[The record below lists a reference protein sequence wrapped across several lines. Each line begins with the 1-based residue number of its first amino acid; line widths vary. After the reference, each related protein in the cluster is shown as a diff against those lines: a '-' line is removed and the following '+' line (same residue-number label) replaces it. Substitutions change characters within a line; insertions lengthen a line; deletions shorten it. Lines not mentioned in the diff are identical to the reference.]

1 MESRSYKKRL
11 IKLDL
16 ELNEMLLKRSKADR
30 DRKKTGRLL
39 RELLTRKS
47 EIKNLDNKDKDHIKN
62 IISSQKRREDRI
74 LEINSEIRSI
84 EDQKRELLL
93 AKEKAETQEV
103 ALSIESLE
111 NQIKIIRENAPT
123 IEKGDLQLII
133 YDSEETESLLFK
145 LTDDFFQDFTSMYP
159 YIKFGIYTKDRLDLV
174 RRFGDLLKKFK
185 FDLVEYPWLKRAL
198 QTNNPQIKII
208 TRGLVS
214 EGHPLTK
221 IWWEDIQRRKYNDA
235 SNFSKNIAMLID
247 PLKHLLMLEAAVV
260 SQPFDVTQICKE
272 EIGKITVMFL
282 GRYIASKYH
291 SETNPIAC
299 LSKELVLA
307 KSSGYPQLFLNVL
320 SLLLEKLLKKTV
332 ITAIPDKKGRFQR
345 AEKLLRELK
354 IRSDLSHLTFTKSL
368 LNYSSES
375 AEMKEMNK
383 SDRIKHINASLNC
396 EKKYDLS
403 GKDLVVIDDICTT
416 GATFKRAYECLKSA
430 GAKSIQFIAL
440 ARTIS

>member
-1 MESRSYKKRL
+1 M
-11 IKLDL
+11 
-16 ELNEMLLKRSKADR
+16 
-30 DRKKTGRLL
+30 
-39 RELLTRKS
+39 
-47 EIKNLDNKDKDHIKN
+47 
-62 IISSQKRREDRI
+62 
-74 LEINSEIRSI
+74 
-84 EDQKRELLL
+84 LL
-93 AKEKAETQEV
+93 AKEKAEAQKV

-111 NQIKIIRENAPT
+111 NQIKILRENAPT
-123 IEKGDLQLII
+123 IVKGDLQLII
-133 YDSEETESLLFK
+133 YDSEESLSESLLFK
-145 LTDDFFQDFTSMYP
+145 LPDDFFQVFISMYP
-159 YIKFGIYTKDRLDLV
+159 HIKFGIHTKDRLGLV
-174 RRFGDLLKKFK
+174 RCFGDLLKKFK
-185 FDLVEYPWLKRAL
+185 FDLIEYPYLKRAL

-208 TRGLVS
+208 TAGLVS

-221 IWWEDIQRRKYNDA
+221 IWWKDIQRRKYGDV
-235 SNFSKNIAMLID
+235 SNFSKNIAMLIY

-282 GRYIASKYH
+282 GRYISSKYH
-291 SETNPIAC
+291 SETNPISC
-299 LSKELVLA
+299 LSKKMVLA
-307 KSSGYPQLFLNVL
+307 KSSGYPQLFLDVL
-320 SLLLEKLLKKTV
+320 CLLLQKLFKKTV

-383 SDRIKHINASLNC
+383 SDRIKYINASLNC

-416 GATFKRAYECLKSA
+416 GATFERAYECLINA
-430 GAKSIQFIAL
+430 GAKSVKFIAL